1 MFNKHILVVEDDPSI
16 RRIVVLALKSAGY
29 ANIAEAD
36 TGDTALMAASDKR
49 PDLVL
54 LDLMLPGLDGL
65 AVCRALRKNPETASV
80 AIIMLTAKG
89 EEADIVAGLDAGAND
104 YITKPFSKKVLL
116 ARIRAVLRRD
126 GACTA
131 ERLEMNGL
139 VLDNSTHQ
147 VSLNEEWC
155 KLTLTE
161 YKILELFLRH
171 PGRVWTRATIID
183 YISGGEKIV
192 TERTIDVQMVSLRHK
207 LGDWAK
213 HIETIRGVGYRLN
226 EHA

>member
-1 MFNKHILVVEDDPSI
+1 MVGFGGNSSWL
-16 RRIVVLALKSAGY
+16 
-29 ANIAEAD
+29 
-36 TGDTALMAASDKR
+36 
-49 PDLVL
+49 
-54 LDLMLPGLDGL
+54 
-65 AVCRALRKNPETASV
+65 
-80 AIIMLTAKG
+80 AKG
-89 EEADIVAGLDAGAND
+89 H
-104 YITKPFSKKVLL
+104 
-116 ARIRAVLRRD
+116 LR
-126 GACTA
+126 
-131 ERLEMNGL
+131 
-139 VLDNSTHQ
+139 Q